1 MPKKDSNRLN
11 RIDEE
16 MKKEISHIIT
26 YDLKDPNITGLIS
39 VTKVKVSGDL
49 KYAKV
54 YVSMLNAKDNKQVL
68 AALKKSA
75 GFVRTEVAKRINL
88 RTTPEIIFI
97 FDDSIEYCER
107 IDTILKNVIK
117 DIKPVNKGE
126 LFMTTLDNIVEEI

>member
-97 FDDSIEYCER
+97 FDDSIEYGAR
-107 IDTILKNVIK
+107 IDTILRNVIK
-117 DIKPVNKGE
+117 DINPENKGE
-126 LFMTTLDNIVEEI
+126 

>member
-26 YDLKDPNITGLIS
+26 YDLKDPNKTGLIS

-97 FDDSIEYCER
+97 FDDSIEYGAR

-117 DIKPVNKGE
+117 DIKPENKGE
-126 LFMTTLDNIVEEI
+126 